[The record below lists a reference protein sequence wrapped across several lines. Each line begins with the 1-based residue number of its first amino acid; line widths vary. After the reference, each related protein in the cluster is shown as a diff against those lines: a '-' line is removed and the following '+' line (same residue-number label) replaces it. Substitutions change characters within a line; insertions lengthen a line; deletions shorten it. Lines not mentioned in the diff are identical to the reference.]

1 MLSLFSLGSE
11 ARSSTSWATNL
22 FGSQRSVSSSPAQ
35 AVHSLRT
42 FDIYILTA
50 YDAGMPTRKWP
61 MRMTLDLNEKLIRE
75 LMTVTA
81 EKTKT
86 EAIHQPWRK

>member
-1 MLSLFSLGSE
+1 
-11 ARSSTSWATNL
+11 
-22 FGSQRSVSSSPAQ
+22 
-35 AVHSLRT
+35 
-42 FDIYILTA
+42 
-50 YDAGMPTRKWP
+50 

>member
-1 MLSLFSLGSE
+1 M
-11 ARSSTSWATNL
+11 
-22 FGSQRSVSSSPAQ
+22 
-35 AVHSLRT
+35 RT